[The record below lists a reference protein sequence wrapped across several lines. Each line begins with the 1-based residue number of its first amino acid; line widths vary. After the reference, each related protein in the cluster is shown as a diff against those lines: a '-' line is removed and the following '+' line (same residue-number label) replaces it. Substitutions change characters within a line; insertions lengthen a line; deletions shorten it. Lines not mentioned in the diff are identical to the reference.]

1 MAHAEKDR
9 LIESHE
15 PRWSSVFIWLG
26 FFLAFCLLQ
35 GVVVWSM
42 IAGAWWLTVLAV
54 PSMAHLMHGH
64 LLAFHEAAHGSLCPN
79 HRLNDALGVFIGM
92 FSFMGFSL
100 YRAAHHSHHSYLG
113 TERDEELWPFVKT
126 DKPRWFRFLAAMA
139 ELFLGNAKTARTL
152 LQDVVGQIPET
163 SAWHHLARLYLTLVQ
178 QR

>member
-42 IAGAWWLTVLAV
+42 IAGAWWLTILAV
-54 PSMAHLMHGH
+54 LSMAHLMHGH

-79 HRLNDALGVFIGM
+79 HRLNDALGVFIGIPIWAPNGTK
-92 FSFMGFSL
+92 SYGPSLRPISRAGFGSW
-100 YRAAHHSHHSYLG
+100 RRCRSCS
-113 TERDEELWPFVKT
+113 W
-126 DKPRWFRFLAAMA
+126 
-139 ELFLGNAKTARTL
+139 
-152 LQDVVGQIPET
+152 
-163 SAWHHLARLYLTLVQ
+163 AWSIRRCYFFGP
-178 QR
+178 